1 MSDKPQII
9 YVVIAKEKDII
20 LADYSDYSGNFQQNS
35 IKILRKVVSN
45 HNATIHYQ
53 AYKFHYLDK
62 EGITVL
68 CMSNQEFPDD
78 VIYCFLEEVFT
89 KFRETF
95 DDFTINKAN
104 AFSLNNQFN
113 NVLRNSFYY
122 YNRNPQCNDAI
133 SKLKLQVIEFK
144 KNVFRADELLS
155 ERGEMLQEINIKAN
169 NLATESETYYK
180 SAKKVK
186 KSTKWKKIAL
196 IITIIVVILLLIWLT
211 SSLVCGFDF
220 SKC

>member
-1 MSDKPQII
+1 
-9 YVVIAKEKDII
+9 
-20 LADYSDYSGNFQQNS
+20 
-35 IKILRKVVSN
+35 
-45 HNATIHYQ
+45 
-53 AYKFHYLDK
+53 
-62 EGITVL
+62 
-68 CMSNQEFPDD
+68 MSNQEFPDD